1 MKQIVFMAVI
11 FAMVISVVASAIA
24 QDNPDPAK
32 RTIEAFEPQ
41 ECDTVMSHLLQK
53 KKASL
58 DRRERTIKAREADLE
73 SAEERVK
80 AELEK
85 LTNIRN
91 EIRESMKEL
100 DANQLEEVGRL
111 VKMFEKMRGKKAA
124 AILEQTDKEVV
135 VEVLR
140 RIKPKQAGDAL
151 AAMTPK
157 FAAEIA
163 EQLSEFP
170 YQPAEEESE
179 AAQ

>member
-1 MKQIVFMAVI
+1 MKQIFFMIVI
-11 FAMVISVVASAIA
+11 FAMVVSVVASAIA
-24 QDNPDPAK
+24 QDNPNPVE
-32 RTIEAFEPQ
+32 RSIEAFEPQ

-85 LTNIRN
+85 LTKIRN

-100 DANQLEEVGRL
+100 DTNQLEEVGRL

-124 AILEQTDKEVV
+124 AILEQTDPEVV

-140 RIKPKQAGDAL
+140 RIKPKQAGDAMS
-151 AAMTPK
+151 AMTPA
-157 FAAEIA
+157 FAAKIA

-170 YQPAEEESE
+170 YQPEEQSE
-179 AAQ
+179 